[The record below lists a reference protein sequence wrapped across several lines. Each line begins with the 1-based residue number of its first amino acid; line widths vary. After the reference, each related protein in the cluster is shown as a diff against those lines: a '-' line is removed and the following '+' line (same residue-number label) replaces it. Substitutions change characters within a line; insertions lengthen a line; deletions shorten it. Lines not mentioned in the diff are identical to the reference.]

1 MSQPAQNF
9 IILPYFCE
17 EEVIR
22 YLKIAERLK
31 SFPQPEGGYHFLLA
45 ASPKT
50 RTHPLLINAY
60 SKIGRVIP
68 FTCPTQ
74 VFGYPEG
81 PTAMFW
87 DCMDFL
93 AENFGNRDGF
103 ALWMESDMAPTQSD
117 WIDRL
122 SREWFSSAEAP
133 IMMGCYIPE
142 VYKQRWFKPKKLILH
157 AHINGGACYALN
169 FAKQM
174 PAEAREGVFD
184 MAVYRY
190 AAEIGKVKPSSQI
203 AFSTLSRVR
212 RDVMDDSKV
221 LLHGF
226 MQDKDL
232 FIQRCLTPITEA
244 EQKAKQ
250 WHHLMETLETVN
262 RKIRIQFVRKGKS
275 AMYENMFIAKQRFE
289 WELKNKRGLVQNENR
304 AA

>member
-1 MSQPAQNF
+1 MSQSAQNF

-31 SFPQPEGGYHFLLA
+31 SFPEPEGGYHFLLA

-50 RTHPLLINAY
+50 KTHPLLVNAY
-60 SKIGRVIP
+60 SRLGRTISY
-68 FTCPTQ
+68 TCPTQ
-74 VFGYPEG
+74 IFGYPEG

-93 AENFGNRDGF
+93 ADNYGDRPGY
-103 ALWMESDMAPTQSD
+103 ALWLESDMAPTQPD

-122 SREWFSSAEAP
+122 SREWFSSGETP

-174 PAEAREGVFD
+174 PAEARDGVFD
-184 MAVYRY
+184 MAVYRF
-190 AAEIGKVKPSSQI
+190 AEKIGKIKPTSQI

-212 RDVMDDSKV
+212 RDLLDDSKV

-226 MQDKDL
+226 MQDKDV
-232 FIQRCLTPITEA
+232 FIQRCLDPVTENERRA
-244 EQKAKQ
+244 RQ
-250 WHHLMETLETVN
+250 WHPLLETLENFN
-262 RKIRIQFVRKGKS
+262 RRIRIQFVRKGKS
-275 AMYENMFIAKQRFE
+275 AMYENMFIAKQQFE
-289 WELKNKRGLVQNENR
+289 LEQKNQARQFEQRNR